1 MEKYMQ
7 VLVEFFN
14 LLRLNIK
21 TMIPLLSENC
31 SKMSDLFLL
40 TLTLLRKN
48 LKYKSI
54 VDERNN
60 RKHSKKSLKKSLV
73 DTLLMFILSNKVIF
87 LRIDR
92 TNRKI
97 WLLTIANK
105 QWTKKA
111 LEWVQRTTLKILK
124 LMIKKRKEL
133 KVSKKQ
139 QLIKIMLHQ
148 WEIR

>member
-1 MEKYMQ
+1 MQ

-97 WLLTIANK
+97 
-105 QWTKKA
+105 
-111 LEWVQRTTLKILK
+111 
-124 LMIKKRKEL
+124 
-133 KVSKKQ
+133 
-139 QLIKIMLHQ
+139 
-148 WEIR
+148 